1 MLGQT
6 YAAATSARHL
16 ARHSGIGTRRSLWPR
31 GTPFFVAPSRDRPIS
46 TKLSRV
52 FLMNRSQL
60 ASVVITLSAVCAAP
74 TANAATAPRIELQN
88 AAGMCQPFAP
98 TQQVRYDSSG
108 LRNAGT
114 AQFYV
119 ACSLGANWQG
129 VANGGGSRLSI
140 YVYNASTVATS
151 VACTARPGY
160 FLGAGSYR
168 VASPR
173 SAVLNPGSSQSFAWQ
188 PTDFGTTY
196 ITTPNITCTA
206 KPGISIQWTNFTF
219 EEDVGS

>member
-1 MLGQT
+1 
-6 YAAATSARHL
+6 
-16 ARHSGIGTRRSLWPR
+16 
-31 GTPFFVAPSRDRPIS
+31 
-46 TKLSRV
+46 
-52 FLMNRSQL
+52 MNRSQL
-60 ASVVITLSAVCAAP
+60 ASVAITLSAVCAAP
-74 TANAATAPRIELQN
+74 TANAATAQRIELQN

-119 ACSLGANWQG
+119 ACSLGSNWQG
-129 VANGGGSRLSI
+129 VANGGGSHLSI
-140 YVYNASTVATS
+140 YVYNASSVATS
-151 VACTARPGY
+151 VACTARPGF
-160 FLGAGSYR
+160 FLGAGSYQ

-173 SAVLNPGSSQSFAWQ
+173 SAVLDPGSSESFTWEPA
-188 PTDFGTTY
+188 DFGTAY